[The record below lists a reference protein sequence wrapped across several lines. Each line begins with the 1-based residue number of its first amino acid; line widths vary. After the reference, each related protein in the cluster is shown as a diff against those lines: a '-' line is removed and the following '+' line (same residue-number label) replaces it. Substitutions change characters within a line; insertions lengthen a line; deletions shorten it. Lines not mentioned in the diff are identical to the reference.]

1 MAREGRVRV
10 MVYDMHG
17 RLVKTLLDDYRA
29 AGEQKLMWDGSNARN
44 MKVSSGVYF
53 FRIQAPEGEVVKR
66 VAVVK

>member
-1 MAREGRVRV
+1 
-10 MVYDMHG
+10 
-17 RLVKTLLDDYRA
+17 
-29 AGEQKLMWDGSNARN
+29 MWDGSNARN